1 VVEYFERELE
11 ALARDLA
18 QVAALA
24 DDPMVSGRLTE
35 MADEV
40 LALAGQQSA
49 DPAIY
54 HSAIIFLHTKRPNI
68 DADPYANDRSPR
80 PTQRN

>member
-1 VVEYFERELE
+1 VGYFEYELE
-11 ALARDLA
+11 VLARDLA
-18 QVAALA
+18 QVAVWA
-24 DDPMVSGRLTE
+24 DDPIVSRRLTE

-49 DPAIY
+49 DSAIY

-68 DADPYANDRSPR
+68 DADPYANDRSPC

>member
-1 VVEYFERELE
+1 VGYFEHELQV
-11 ALARDLA
+11 LARDLA
-18 QVAALA
+18 QVAVWA
-24 DDPMVSGRLTE
+24 DDPIVSRRLTE

-40 LALAGQQSA
+40 LALANQQSA

-54 HSAIIFLHTKRPNI
+54 HSAIIFLHTKRPSI

>member
-1 VVEYFERELE
+1 VGYFERELE
-11 ALARDLA
+11 ALARDLVK
-18 QVAALA
+18 VADLA
-24 DDPMVSGRLTE
+24 DDPIVSDRLTE

-40 LALAGQQSA
+40 LGLASQQSA
-49 DPAIY
+49 DSAIY